1 MSSLL
6 RLAAVPNSAAAAR
19 FPKEPI
25 RVVLA
30 DDHTV
35 MRRSLRRLLDDEEGM
50 EVVAEANDLSAVARH
65 VNGHLPHVLVLDL
78 GMPNGTSLET
88 IRRLRAQVPDTQIV
102 VMSMEDDPA
111 FARRALEAGAVGF
124 VLKEMADSEL
134 PEGIRSAARGAG
146 FVSPRLSMRLKSL
159 SGSFTEDGLSA
170 REVEVLRLIALGYT
184 TVEIGEELH
193 LSPRTVETHRARIH
207 RKLGFRTRAE
217 LVRYALSRGLLT
229 G

>member
-6 RLAAVPNSAAAAR
+6 RLAAVPNSAGAAL
-19 FPKEPI
+19 FPEEPI

-30 DDHTV
+30 DDHAL
-35 MRRSLRRLLDDEEGM
+35 MRRSLRRLLDNEEGM
-50 EVVAEANDLSAVARH
+50 EVVAEANDLLAVARH
-65 VNGHLPHVLVLDL
+65 VHGHLPHVLVLDL
-78 GMPNGTSLET
+78 GMHNGTSLET

-134 PEGIRSAARGAG
+134 PEGIRSAARGAE

>member
-6 RLAAVPNSAAAAR
+6 RLAAVPNSAGAAL
-19 FPKEPI
+19 FPEEPI

-30 DDHTV
+30 DDHAL
-35 MRRSLRRLLDDEEGM
+35 MRRSLRRLLDNEEGM
-50 EVVAEANDLSAVARH
+50 EVVAEAYDLSAVVRH
-65 VNGHLPHVLVLDL
+65 VHGHLPHVLVLDF

-134 PEGIRSAARGAG
+134 PEGIRSAARGEE

-184 TVEIGEELH
+184 TIEIGEELH
-193 LSPRTVETHRARIH
+193 LSPRTVETHRARIR